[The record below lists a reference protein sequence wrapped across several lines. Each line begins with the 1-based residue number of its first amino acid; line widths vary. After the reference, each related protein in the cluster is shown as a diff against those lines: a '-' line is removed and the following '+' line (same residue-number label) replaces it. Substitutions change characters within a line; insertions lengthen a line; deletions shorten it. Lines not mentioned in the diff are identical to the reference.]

1 MGGFK
6 SSFLQIFFLL
16 LSLLSFW
23 FSYNAHVGELM
34 VSHKSLELCALHFSF
49 CFSDWIISVFLYS
62 SLLFFC
68 FLKYAEPL
76 QCIFSCYCAFQLQNF
91 YVVPFYNFSIDIL
104 ILLIVFVVSQFFVC
118 GFHWPFR
125 QSVVFHLRQLIK
137 TVCLLS
143 SGICTF
149 SGTDSVTYVFL

>member
-23 FSYNAHVGELM
+23 FSYNAHAGELM

-76 QCIFSCYCAFQLQNF
+76 QCIFSCYCAFQLQNC

-104 ILLIVFVVSQFFVC
+104 ILFIYYFP
-118 GFHWPFR
+118 GFLYCLSIPE
-125 QSVVFHLRQLIK
+125 
-137 TVCLLS
+137 TVGLKSLS
-143 SGICTF
+143 SVM
-149 SGTDSVTYVFL
+149 SGLPRGWFV